1 MDGIFTAIVGVLGGE
16 IVGTVA
22 GFRASGS
29 LVLGRARLYLKF
41 DIVELLGEPYRFDA
55 RRNLIKDTEKDPRGE
70 RLHYETLAA
79 LQVFLMHAELTTP
92 A

>member
-1 MDGIFTAIVGVLGGE
+1 MDGIFTAIFGVLGGE

-29 LVLGRARLYLKF
+29 AVLGRARPHLKF
-41 DIVELLGEPYRFDA
+41 DIVELWGEPYRFDA

-70 RLHYETLAA
+70 RLHYETHAA
-79 LQVFLMHAELTTP
+79 L
-92 A
+92 